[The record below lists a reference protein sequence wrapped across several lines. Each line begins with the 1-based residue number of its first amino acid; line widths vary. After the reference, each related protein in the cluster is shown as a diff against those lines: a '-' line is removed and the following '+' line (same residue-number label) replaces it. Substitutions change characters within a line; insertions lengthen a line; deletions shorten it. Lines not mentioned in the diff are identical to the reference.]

1 MTRKN
6 VKKIVIKKAGIPC
19 ARYHMVSTM
28 EEGLAFI
35 DEVGYPVIVKPDMGV
50 GQPKR
55 IVLPIG
61 KKLRLFMIRSRIF
74 LISWRNSFRAAL
86 FLMTGS

>member
-1 MTRKN
+1 M
-6 VKKIVIKKAGIPC
+6 KKYYKKAGIPC

-50 GQPKR
+50 GAAKTYRLANRKEVKAFYDQK
-55 IVLPIG
+55 PISLYHG
-61 KKLRLFMIRSRIF
+61 GIHFGPHYF
-74 LISWRNSFRAAL
+74 L
-86 FLMTGS
+86 